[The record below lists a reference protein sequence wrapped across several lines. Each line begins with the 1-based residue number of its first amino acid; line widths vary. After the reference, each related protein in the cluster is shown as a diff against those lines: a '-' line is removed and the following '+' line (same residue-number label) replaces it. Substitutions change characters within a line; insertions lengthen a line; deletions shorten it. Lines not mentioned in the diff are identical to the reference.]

1 MEIIRTNDVKLTA
14 QAVWGPSDPIRPA
27 AGWKRHDGFL
37 EPKPL
42 STWISTWIQDVEWM
56 QIVICR
62 CDRWDRRRY
71 MDPAWLRVV
80 PSMPEAIP
88 IDYIPGT
95 PTPCMALG
103 HKVLQYHRT
112 EWGHWNCCEWRRTG
126 ITHRL
131 HSGIEMPFPDVLMQK
146 FNRHIFTLFKS
157 AQVPSWHDLPW
168 QASGLGDGLW
178 TGGRPMPRIFLHS
191 QFLGPSSQ
199 EYFQPSHFYDYPD

>member
-14 QAVWGPSDPIRPA
+14 QAVWGPQT
-27 AGWKRHDGFL
+27 
-37 EPKPL
+37 PL
-42 STWISTWIQDVEWM
+42 DLLLGGKGTTASWNQNLSLVSTWISTWIQDVEWM

-80 PSMPEAIP
+80 PSTPEAIP

-112 EWGHWNCCEWRRTG
+112 EWRHWNCCEWRRTG

-131 HSGIEMPFPDVLMQK
+131 HSWNEMPFPDVLMQK

-157 AQVPSWHDLPW
+157 AQVLCWHDLPW
-168 QASGLGDGLW
+168 QASGLGDGLRW
-178 TGGRPMPRIFLHS
+178 TTGGSWL
-191 QFLGPSSQ
+191 LLTLVNWW
-199 EYFQPSHFYDYPD
+199 

>member
-14 QAVWGPSDPIRPA
+14 QAVWGPSDPIRAA

-95 PTPCMALG
+95 PTPCMARAG
-103 HKVLQYHRT
+103 TKYCNTT
-112 EWGHWNCCEWRRTG
+112 EQSG
-126 ITHRL
+126 
-131 HSGIEMPFPDVLMQK
+131 GIEIVVNGGGPALPIDCTAGLK
-146 FNRHIFTLFKS
+146 CLFLTCWCKS
-157 AQVPSWHDLPW
+157 STVIYLLFSNLFCWHDLPW
-168 QASGLGDGLW
+168 QASGLGDGLCW
-178 TGGRPMPRIFLHS
+178 MVNHWW
-191 QFLGPSSQ
+191 
-199 EYFQPSHFYDYPD
+199 